1 MKISFNTSPTQQK
14 LISFDDVLECTDEF
28 AVFRPED
35 SDSHLV
41 KLNDVWLFV
50 SCLGIVQFLDKD
62 SWRATKFLRDNTVTS
77 ITFGL

>member
-1 MKISFNTSPTQQK
+1 MKISFNPFTSQQK
-14 LISFDDVLECTDEF
+14 LISFYDVLKCTDEF

-62 SWRATKFLRDNTVTS
+62 SWGSTMLTRDHTITS
-77 ITFGL
+77 ITFGV